1 MTDYLVISPTTA
13 QWVDANVARR
23 GFVPPHAVFLHD
35 DERLYVPPG
44 TWDGEGATAWSSD
57 VMNMVFIPLA
67 DDEETYTVRMVL
79 ASDRNGSAFLF
90 GRLAL
95 ELPISALRAAHARDP
110 GCVSTA
116 AGAISIQS
124 SRNKEW
130 INTGELTLT
139 FAVRSEHEV
148 APLIAARAAAAAAH
162 PSAPATP
169 NRRFNSSS
177 NVGSPALASNVS
189 TSK

>member
-79 ASDRNGSAFLF
+79 ASDRNCFSF
-90 GRLAL
+90 
-95 ELPISALRAAHARDP
+95 RAASP
-110 GCVSTA
+110 
-116 AGAISIQS
+116 
-124 SRNKEW
+124 
-130 INTGELTLT
+130 
-139 FAVRSEHEV
+139 
-148 APLIAARAAAAAAH
+148 RAAYFR
-162 PSAPATP
+162 PARCPCTRSWLCI
-169 NRRFNSSS
+169 NCSWR
-177 NVGSPALASNVS
+177 
-189 TSK
+189 